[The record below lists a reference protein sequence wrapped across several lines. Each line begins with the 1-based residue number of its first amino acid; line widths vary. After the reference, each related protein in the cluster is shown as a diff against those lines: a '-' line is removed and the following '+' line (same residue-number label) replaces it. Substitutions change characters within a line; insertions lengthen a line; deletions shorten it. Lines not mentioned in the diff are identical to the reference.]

1 MTRKGTVTNPAPT
14 NDMNSTLLN
23 KVAALILICGSISC
37 NEPAGYKKPD
47 DGLDAGR
54 EYIRAV
60 LDADYEKAEL
70 YIPHISDDRK
80 FFDRYKEY
88 MRTRPAEELHGLKSS
103 SIIVNKVEPEGDTAI
118 LIRYSNSYVHKPQDV
133 RMVRRDGEWWI
144 DFKYTFSGG
153 LPKSEP

>member
-1 MTRKGTVTNPAPT
+1 MTRKGTVINHVPRI
-14 NDMNSTLLN
+14 DMKATLLYRTAGLFLM
-23 KVAALILICGSISC
+23 VATVAC
-37 NEPAGYKKPD
+37 NQPAGYTKPD

-88 MRTRPAEELHGLKSS
+88 MRQRSAEELHGLKES
-103 SIIVNKVEPEGDTAI
+103 SIIVNKVEPEGDTAVI
-118 LIRYSNSYVHKPQDV
+118 IRYSNSYAKKSQDV

-144 DFKYTFSGG
+144 DFKYTFNAG